1 MREKKNDTIILVR
14 LPKEIKE
21 EFKKRCD
28 KELIDNIVKVKI
40 TEAHSWFLYGELCNG
55 QLRIEN

>member
-28 KELIDNIVKVKI
+28 KELIDMSVKI
-40 TEAHSWFLYGELCNG
+40 RQIIYKELKKK
-55 QLRIEN
+55 